1 MTCLLDT
8 HYMLWALADTKKLS
22 ARVKDVIV
30 DPDNRIIVSSISF
43 WEVSLKSSLGKLSLS
58 GFSPADLPGAC
69 TQIGFEIKSLSPEDA
84 STYHLLQVP
93 PHHKDPFDRML
104 IWQAIRNSYTFISAD
119 KQVKKYAAEGLK
131 LFGVS

>member
-8 HYMLWALADTKKLS
+8 HYVLWALADTKKLS

-43 WEVSLKSSLGKLSLS
+43 WEVSLMSSLGKLFLS

-84 STYHLLQVP
+84 STYHLLQV

>member
-8 HYMLWALADTKKLS
+8 HHMLWALADTKKLS

-30 DPDNRIIVSSISF
+30 DPDNRIIVSSVSF

-69 TQIGFEIKSLSPEDA
+69 AQIGFEIKSLSPEDA
-84 STYHLLQVP
+84 STYHLLEVT
-93 PHHKDPFDRML
+93 HHKDPFDRML

-131 LFGVS
+131 LFGAS